1 MLGWQEGYPATRI
14 RQGSLLQV
22 EENDLMGKWL
32 TQVRPGKWLL
42 NGNSNSSILYT
53 KTQVK

>member
-1 MLGWQEGYPATRI
+1 MVGWQEGYPATRI

-22 EENDLMGKWL
+22 EENDLTGKWL